1 MTNFMMKITT
11 NSKLIGCLM
20 GLSIVAL
27 GTGCTDSD
35 YDLSS
40 VDSTIGVGGEGLE
53 LPTSSTENI
62 ILDDVLKLNNSDFVT
77 IAANG
82 DYMFNKDGDEATPSH
97 PYINRI
103 WVEKANVNDNFK
115 LHITLP
121 TQSAARRT
129 KLANPVTAQGKL
141 AEFHYTGAAS
151 ADIRELKEVQVSSD
165 VVIGV
170 TVSSDLKRAVKT
182 FKTLTLT
189 VPSYMRLDLR
199 QCSPAQPDYDAATG
213 VVTFRNVSS
222 TADIKLR
229 ATLKTLDFQKTAT
242 ADNKLRL
249 TPGQDGKD
257 GRVDLNGVLNVG
269 ISFDEVDYAQSGG
282 DLFLTASMSMGS
294 IMAHEATG
302 KFDPE
307 ISLSD
312 LGKTT
317 IDNVPDF
324 LTDGEVSVNLYNP
337 LIDINIQSDIDVA
350 GFVGGTLYAE
360 DDHGNNLASVRIPE
374 FNIRPNGQ
382 THVCICK
389 YAEGVDASAYDQV
402 VAVPQL
408 SDLMRRIPKT
418 VRFAAEARAD
428 ASREG
433 TVELGKSYTIQPA
446 YSIMAP
452 LAFDEGAR
460 IVYNDTIDGWTD
472 DLEDID
478 LMAGSAIELTANVE
492 NKIPA
497 YLTVSATAI
506 DVHEKPIPENRIKVE
521 VSSVINASEDGN
533 TPVVT
538 PLKIRLTEGEP
549 GSVAL
554 VDGLTFRIEAA
565 SGEEGAK
572 SIVGQTINAYN
583 HTLKARDIKVR
594 LVGKIIVNKD

>member
-1 MTNFMMKITT
+1 MKKLTT

-40 VDSTIGVGGEGLE
+40 VDSTIGVGGDGLE

-62 ILDDVLKLNNSDFVT
+62 ILDDVLKLNNSDFVK

-97 PYINRI
+97 PYINKI
-103 WVEKANVNDNFK
+103 WVEKANVNNNFR

-121 TQSAARRT
+121 SQSAGARRT
-129 KLANPVTAQGKL
+129 KLSNPVTAEGKL
-141 AEFHYTGAAS
+141 AEFHYTGA
-151 ADIRELKEVQVSSD
+151 
-165 VVIGV
+165 
-170 TVSSDLKRAVKT
+170 
-182 FKTLTLT
+182 
-189 VPSYMRLDLR
+189 
-199 QCSPAQPDYDAATG
+199 
-213 VVTFRNVSS
+213 
-222 TADIKLR
+222 
-229 ATLKTLDFQKTAT
+229 
-242 ADNKLRL
+242 
-249 TPGQDGKD
+249 
-257 GRVDLNGVLNVG
+257 
-269 ISFDEVDYAQSGG
+269 
-282 DLFLTASMSMGS
+282 
-294 IMAHEATG
+294 
-302 KFDPE
+302 
-307 ISLSD
+307 
-312 LGKTT
+312 
-317 IDNVPDF
+317 
-324 LTDGEVSVNLYNP
+324 
-337 LIDINIQSDIDVA
+337 
-350 GFVGGTLYAE
+350 
-360 DDHGNNLASVRIPE
+360 
-374 FNIRPNGQ
+374 
-382 THVCICK
+382 
-389 YAEGVDASAYDQV
+389 
-402 VAVPQL
+402 
-408 SDLMRRIPKT
+408 
-418 VRFAAEARAD
+418 
-428 ASREG
+428 SREG
-433 TVELGKSYTIQPA
+433 TMELGKSYTIQPA

-506 DVHEKPIPENRIKVE
+506 DVQGKPIPENRIKVE
-521 VSSVINASEDGN
+521 VSNVINASEDGN

>member
-1 MTNFMMKITT
+1 MKKLTT

-62 ILDDVLKLNNSDFVT
+62 ILDDVLKLNNSDFVK

-97 PYINRI
+97 PYINKI
-103 WVEKANVNDNFK
+103 WVEKANVNNNFR

-121 TQSAARRT
+121 SQSAGARRA
-129 KLANPVTAQGKL
+129 KLSNPVTAEGKL

-151 ADIRELKEVQVSSD
+151 NDIRELKEASVSSD
-165 VVIGV
+165 VEISVA
-170 TVSSDLKRAVKT
+170 VSADLKRAVKT

-199 QCSPAQPDYDAATG
+199 QCSPSQPDYDAATG
-213 VVTFRNVSS
+213 VVTFHNVSS
-222 TADIKLR
+222 TANIKLR
-229 ATLKTLDFQKTAT
+229 AAVKTLDFQKPAT
-242 ADNKLRL
+242 TDNKLRF
-249 TPGQDGKD
+249 TPGQNGKD
-257 GRVDLNGVLNVG
+257 GQVDLNGVLNVS
-269 ISFDEVDYAQSGG
+269 ISFDEIDYAQSGG
-282 DLFLTASMSMGS
+282 DLYLSANMSMGS
-294 IMAHEATG
+294 ITVHEATG

-307 ISLSD
+307 ISLRD
-312 LGKTT
+312 LGRTT
-317 IDNVPDF
+317 IGSVPDF

-350 GFVGGTLYAE
+350 GFVSGTLYAE
-360 DDHGNNLASVRIPE
+360 DEHGQEMARVRIPE
-374 FNIRPNGQ
+374 FNIRPDGQ

-408 SDLMRRIPKT
+408 SDIMRRIPKT

-433 TVELGKSYTIQPA
+433 TMELGKSYTIQPA

-506 DVHEKPIPENRIKVE
+506 DVQGKPIPENRIKVE
-521 VSSVINASEDGN
+521 VSNVINASEDGK

>member
-1 MTNFMMKITT
+1 MKKLTT

-62 ILDDVLKLNNSDFVT
+62 ILDDVLKLNNSDFVK

-97 PYINRI
+97 PYINKIR
-103 WVEKANVNDNFK
+103 VEKANVNNNFR

-121 TQSAARRT
+121 SQSAGVRRA
-129 KLANPVTAQGKL
+129 KLSNPVTTEGKL

-151 ADIRELKEVQVSSD
+151 NDIRELKEASVSSD
-165 VVIGV
+165 VEISVA
-170 TVSSDLKRAVKT
+170 VSADLKRAVKT

-199 QCSPAQPDYDAATG
+199 QCSPSQPDYDA
-213 VVTFRNVSS
+213 
-222 TADIKLR
+222 
-229 ATLKTLDFQKTAT
+229 
-242 ADNKLRL
+242 
-249 TPGQDGKD
+249 
-257 GRVDLNGVLNVG
+257 
-269 ISFDEVDYAQSGG
+269 
-282 DLFLTASMSMGS
+282 
-294 IMAHEATG
+294 ATG

-307 ISLSD
+307 ISLRD
-312 LGKTT
+312 LGRTT
-317 IDNVPDF
+317 IGSVPDF

-350 GFVGGTLYAE
+350 GFVSGTLYAE
-360 DDHGNNLASVRIPE
+360 DANGQEMARVRIPE
-374 FNIRPNGQ
+374 FYIRPDGS

-408 SDLMRRIPKT
+408 SDIMRRIPKT

-433 TVELGKSYTIQPA
+433 TMELGKSYTIQPA

-492 NKIPA
+492 NKVPA

-506 DVHEKPIPENRIKVE
+506 DVHGKPIPENRIKVE
-521 VSSVINASEDGN
+521 VSNVINASEDGK

>member
-1 MTNFMMKITT
+1 MK
-11 NSKLIGCLM
+11 
-20 GLSIVAL
+20 
-27 GTGCTDSD
+27 
-35 YDLSS
+35 
-40 VDSTIGVGGEGLE
+40 
-53 LPTSSTENI
+53 
-62 ILDDVLKLNNSDFVT
+62 

-97 PYINRI
+97 PYINKI
-103 WVEKANVNDNFK
+103 WVEKANVNNNFR

-121 TQSAARRT
+121 SQSAGARRA
-129 KLANPVTAQGKL
+129 KLSNPVTAEGKL

-151 ADIRELKEVQVSSD
+151 NDIRELKEASVSSD
-165 VVIGV
+165 VEISV
-170 TVSSDLKRAVKT
+170 TVSADLKRAVKT

-199 QCSPAQPDYDAATG
+199 QCSPSQPDYDAATG
-213 VVTFRNVSS
+213 VVTFHNVSS
-222 TADIKLR
+222 TANIKLR
-229 ATLKTLDFQKTAT
+229 AAVKTLDFQKPAT
-242 ADNKLRL
+242 MDNKLRF
-249 TPGQDGKD
+249 TPGQNGKD
-257 GRVDLNGVLNVG
+257 GQVDLNGVLNVG
-269 ISFDEVDYAQSGG
+269 ISFDEIDYAQSGG
-282 DLFLTASMSMGS
+282 DLYLSANMLMGS
-294 IMAHEATG
+294 ITVHEATG

-307 ISLSD
+307 ISLRD
-312 LGKTT
+312 LGRTT
-317 IDNVPDF
+317 IGSVPDF

-350 GFVGGTLYAE
+350 GFVSGTLYAE
-360 DDHGNNLASVRIPE
+360 DANGQEMARVRIPE
-374 FNIRPNGQ
+374 FYIRPDGS

-408 SDLMRRIPKT
+408 SDIMRRIPKT

-433 TVELGKSYTIQPA
+433 TMELGKSYTIQPA

-506 DVHEKPIPENRIKVE
+506 DVQGKPIPENRIKVE
-521 VSSVINASEDGN
+521 VSNVINASEDGK

>member
-1 MTNFMMKITT
+1 MKKLTT

-62 ILDDVLKLNNSDFVT
+62 ILDDVLKLNNSDFVK

-82 DYMFNKDGDEATPSH
+82 DYMFNKDGDEAT
-97 PYINRI
+97 
-103 WVEKANVNDNFK
+103 
-115 LHITLP
+115 
-121 TQSAARRT
+121 
-129 KLANPVTAQGKL
+129 
-141 AEFHYTGAAS
+141 
-151 ADIRELKEVQVSSD
+151 
-165 VVIGV
+165 
-170 TVSSDLKRAVKT
+170 
-182 FKTLTLT
+182 
-189 VPSYMRLDLR
+189 
-199 QCSPAQPDYDAATG
+199 
-213 VVTFRNVSS
+213 
-222 TADIKLR
+222 
-229 ATLKTLDFQKTAT
+229 
-242 ADNKLRL
+242 
-249 TPGQDGKD
+249 
-257 GRVDLNGVLNVG
+257 
-269 ISFDEVDYAQSGG
+269 
-282 DLFLTASMSMGS
+282 
-294 IMAHEATG
+294 
-302 KFDPE
+302 
-307 ISLSD
+307 
-312 LGKTT
+312 
-317 IDNVPDF
+317 
-324 LTDGEVSVNLYNP
+324 
-337 LIDINIQSDIDVA
+337 
-350 GFVGGTLYAE
+350 
-360 DDHGNNLASVRIPE
+360 
-374 FNIRPNGQ
+374 
-382 THVCICK
+382 
-389 YAEGVDASAYDQV
+389 
-402 VAVPQL
+402 
-408 SDLMRRIPKT
+408 
-418 VRFAAEARAD
+418 
-428 ASREG
+428 
-433 TVELGKSYTIQPA
+433 
-446 YSIMAP
+446 
-452 LAFDEGAR
+452 R

-506 DVHEKPIPENRIKVE
+506 DVQGKPIPENRIKVE
-521 VSSVINASEDGN
+521 VSNVINASEDGK